1 MIQTQRVRPVQMLN
15 QTENHQQFDWNQNE
29 FAFCEK
35 QKNHLNNVR
44 KYCRKQTKNNHTTVR
59 LWNHENNK
67 SFRLNIFYSY

>member
-1 MIQTQRVRPVQMLN
+1 MLN

-44 KYCRKQTKNNHTTVR
+44 KYCRKQKTIIKLSDYGIMKITR
-59 LWNHENNK
+59 DLD
-67 SFRLNIFYSY
+67 